1 MIWFVVVVLIVF
13 LIVSLQ
19 ARNVAIQSVVPC
31 AKFLDKR
38 VAIQSVVPGA
48 KFLDKR
54 KDGNPFLDDDD
65 YRYVV
70 SVDNGWVQYKCG
82 QHGKP
87 IHSMRIS
94 NFIDWLEFVENT

>member
-1 MIWFVVVVLIVF
+1 MIWVHVVLIVIALIM

-19 ARNVAIQSVVPC
+19 ARNVAMQ
-31 AKFLDKR
+31 AR
-38 VAIQSVVPGA
+38 NVAIQSVVPGA
-48 KFLDKR
+48 KFLDKT
-54 KDGNPFLDDDD
+54 KDGNPFLDDGD

-94 NFIDWLEFVENT
+94 NFIDWLEIVENT

>member
-1 MIWFVVVVLIVF
+1 MIWFVVVAVVAVVVVLIVF

-19 ARNVAIQSVVPC
+19 ARN
-31 AKFLDKR
+31 

>member
-1 MIWFVVVVLIVF
+1 MIWVFVVLIVF
-13 LIVSLQ
+13 TLIMLIASLQ
-19 ARNVAIQSVVPC
+19 AGNE
-31 AKFLDKR
+31 
-38 VAIQSVVPGA
+38 AIQSVVPGA
-48 KFLDKR
+48 KFLDKT
-54 KDGNPFLDDDD
+54 KDGNPFLDDGD

-94 NFIDWLEFVENT
+94 NFIDWLEIVENT